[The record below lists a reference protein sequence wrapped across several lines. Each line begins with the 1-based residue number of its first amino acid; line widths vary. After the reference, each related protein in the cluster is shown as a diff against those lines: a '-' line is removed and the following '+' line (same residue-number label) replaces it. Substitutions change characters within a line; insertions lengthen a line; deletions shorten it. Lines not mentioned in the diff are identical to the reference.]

1 VLYSQEL
8 VRMTEEISMRAQ
20 VLSRRGFLQGSS
32 AVAAGALLA
41 PRGLLSAGLQ
51 SAPRAAAAQVTGATV
66 NPSVYHLSDWAK
78 GAKVFDS
85 YVGMPLATTI
95 QKIYLKESEYLT
107 NPLPSHITSL
117 ARVGCEFII
126 CFKPSKTT
134 DETTKLAKCLQF
146 LNQKGIVYR
155 AVINQ
160 EWNCSTKFTP
170 PEYRSYWRKYAPVV
184 KNHGVAACC
193 LVCASSTKGAFN
205 KIEPGFPTSP
215 LPDQYWIDYYAEAY
229 RFKVR
234 IDGLL
239 DQADSLGVPAGIG
252 EFGYAVSF
260 PKTMTWAMW
269 EKYVPYLAGLAPRM
283 PLGCLYFGCRDENT
297 VTSASDR
304 KIPGIQ
310 QVIQGWTG

>member
-1 VLYSQEL
+1 
-8 VRMTEEISMRAQ
+8 
-20 VLSRRGFLQGSS
+20 
-32 AVAAGALLA
+32 
-41 PRGLLSAGLQ
+41 
-51 SAPRAAAAQVTGATV
+51 
-66 NPSVYHLSDWAK
+66 
-78 GAKVFDS
+78 
-85 YVGMPLATTI
+85 MPLAATI
-95 QKIYLKESEYLT
+95 QKIYLKGGQYLT
-107 NPLPSHITSL
+107 DPLPSHITSL
-117 ARVGCEFII
+117 AGIGCQFII

-134 DETTKLAKCLQF
+134 DETAKLAKCLQL

-160 EWNCSTKFTP
+160 EWNCAGKFTP
-170 PEYRSYWRKYAPVV
+170 AEYKSYWRRYAPVV
-184 KNHGVAACC
+184 KNHGIPLCN
-193 LVCASSTKGAFN
+193 LVCASSTKSAFN
-205 KIEPGFPTSP
+205 KIEPGFPTNP

-252 EFGYAVSF
+252 EFGYAVAF

-283 PLGCLYFGCRDENT
+283 ALGCLYFGCRDENT
-297 VTSASDR
+297 VTSAHDR
-304 KIPGIQ
+304 KIPGIR